1 VSGKQALRH
10 PIIQLEQDDD
20 ESEWAPSAYAL
31 GDVASAGVKSS
42 GGLLATNLAAMA
54 ERESLKRDY
63 IPEVS
68 EIRMVRRAPDHPF
81 ALSEAD
87 RRYIADCL
95 RAIEASFGLVSF
107 PGVAFRKI
115 PARALIA
122 LFIDWWRG
130 LEPANEVQR
139 EAHAR
144 LPGAIR
150 LLDTASALLEERA
163 RRDRL

>member
-1 VSGKQALRH
+1 M
-10 PIIQLEQDDD
+10 P
-20 ESEWAPSAYAL
+20 
-31 GDVASAGVKSS
+31 
-42 GGLLATNLAAMA
+42 

-87 RRYIADCL
+87 GRYIADCL

-107 PGVAFRKI
+107 PGVAFRQI
-115 PARALIA
+115 PARALIG

-150 LLDTASALLEERA
+150 LLDTVSALMQEQA

>member
-1 VSGKQALRH
+1 VSGKQASRH
-10 PIIQLEQDDD
+10 PNVQREQDD
-20 ESEWAPSAYAL
+20 ESAWAARAL
-31 GDVASAGVKSS
+31 GDVASAGVKLS
-42 GGLLATNLAAMA
+42 GGFLATNLAALA

-68 EIRMVRRAPDHPF
+68 EIQMVRRAPDHPF

-87 RRYIADCL
+87 GRYVADCL
-95 RAIEASFGLVSF
+95 QAIEASFGLVGF
-107 PGVAFRKI
+107 PGVAFRQI
-115 PARALIA
+115 PARALIG

-139 EAHAR
+139 DAHAR

-150 LLDTASALLEERA
+150 LLDTASALIEERA

>member
-1 VSGKQALRH
+1 
-10 PIIQLEQDDD
+10 
-20 ESEWAPSAYAL
+20 
-31 GDVASAGVKSS
+31 
-42 GGLLATNLAAMA
+42 MA

-68 EIRMVRRAPDHPF
+68 EIRMVRRAPDQPF
-81 ALSEAD
+81 ALGEAD
-87 RRYIADCL
+87 GRYIADCL

-107 PGVAFRKI
+107 PGVAFRQI
-115 PARALIA
+115 PARALIG

-150 LLDTASALLEERA
+150 LLDTTSALIEERA

>member
-1 VSGKQALRH
+1 MGAIGAR
-10 PIIQLEQDDD
+10 I
-20 ESEWAPSAYAL
+20 
-31 GDVASAGVKSS
+31 GDVASTGVKSS

-68 EIRMVRRAPDHPF
+68 EIRMVRGAPDRPF

-87 RRYIADCL
+87 GRYIADCL
-95 RAIEASFGLVSF
+95 RAVEASFGLEGF
-107 PGVAFRKI
+107 PGVAFRQI
-115 PARALIA
+115 PARALIGV
-122 LFIDWWRG
+122 FIDWWRG
-130 LEPANEVQR
+130 LEPVNEAQR

-150 LLDTASALLEERA
+150 LLDTMSALMQEQA
-163 RRDRL
+163 RRHRL